1 MTSVQ
6 KKTLENETKPP
17 MLNNQMNPTW
27 KKAKVREKTTSLEL
41 TIRIKLVSG
50 YMFLIKLVTFL
61 EIGNKLNLYIHYND
75 FKSEFSA

>member
-27 KKAKVREKTTSLEL
+27 KIPAWLQL
-41 TIRIKLVSG
+41 
-50 YMFLIKLVTFL
+50 
-61 EIGNKLNLYIHYND
+61 
-75 FKSEFSA
+75 SEGADCPLLFSMEVPQA